1 MDIYHY
7 HPISGEFLYQGTA
20 EADPLDAGS
29 WLIPAHATMLAPPAE
44 TGKAAV
50 WSEGGWTLVDDH
62 RGETWFSGY
71 GRPVEIAAL
80 GVPVGLTATEP
91 DPSPADLHAHLA
103 AIRRAHET
111 GGVTV
116 TVGPDVIEVATDQEG
131 RTNLLGARVA
141 AQEVPGFA
149 TVWSALNGRFALD
162 ATGIIALS
170 DAVLAHIN
178 GAFVAQDVVAEDID
192 AGTLTTPAEVEAAFA
207 AAVAAV

>member
-1 MDIYHY
+1 MTQQDTRYAVRPDGTSPQVFIGTGV
-7 HPISGEFLYQGTA
+7 SQGLMEVPT
-20 EADPLDAGS
+20 P
-29 WLIPAHATMLAPPAE
+29 PPATGASAYDFE
-44 TGKAAV
+44 TG
-50 WSEGGWTLVDDH
+50 
-62 RGETWFSGY
+62 TWVPY
-71 GRPVEIAAL
+71 EPPV
-80 GVPVGLTATEP
+80 
-91 DPSPADLHAHLA
+91 DLHAHLS

-116 TVGPDVIEVATDQEG
+116 TIGSDTIEVATDQEG

-149 TVWSALNGRFALD
+149 TVWSANNGRFPLD
-162 ATGIIALS
+162 GAGIIALS

-207 AAVAAV
+207 AAVAGV